1 MKMSSESDFNSDF
14 NESVENDVAG
24 KRLKKAKAQ
33 RKKEIQKLKN
43 LLGRTIKKKKEETK
57 KRLTAF
63 KEVFKGA
70 KEKETRNEPWDVL
83 EYQNYWNGL
92 TEREQNNMDRAKSHL
107 IESINSKITEAATKY
122 NASML
127 LLARLPNGTQHTK
140 FILASGGGIDYC
152 KEEDGTLTQHLW
164 ERHWDKVQGKRIK
177 LCQKE
182 EVWLSRKSKK
192 NKIGNMRKGKT
203 DKVLNKKNPTS
214 DTEED
219 CNLGEDGGRS
229 DESDVDKKN
238 KRKKEKKRLS
248 RERKG
253 KGKKKG
259 EIKGTGNG
267 EARVEDFL
275 EQRPGSP
282 PARSPSMSP
291 TPSNHPFPLMATPT
305 SSSPP
310 VTTNFQL
317 VLSDDN
323 ESSGYFTLKPAS
335 PSIDKKLSMECQVI
349 VEKLPPCLATGKGRR
364 TGTKTEKLPPSSR
377 GKGRRTGTKTED
389 KASSQISPITK
400 KNKLKT
406 SDVYSSSD

>member
-1 MKMSSESDFNSDF
+1 MSSESDFNSDF

-33 RKKEIQKLKN
+33 RKKEIRNLKICKEEQ
-43 LLGRTIKKKKEETK
+43 LRKKKEETK

-92 TEREQNNMDRAKSHL
+92 TEREQNNMGRAKSHL
-107 IESINSKITEAATKY
+107 IENINSRITEAATKY

-229 DESDVDKKN
+229 DESDVDK
-238 KRKKEKKRLS
+238 
-248 RERKG
+248 
-253 KGKKKG
+253 
-259 EIKGTGNG
+259 
-267 EARVEDFL
+267 
-275 EQRPGSP
+275 
-282 PARSPSMSP
+282 
-291 TPSNHPFPLMATPT
+291 
-305 SSSPP
+305 
-310 VTTNFQL
+310 
-317 VLSDDN
+317 
-323 ESSGYFTLKPAS
+323 
-335 PSIDKKLSMECQVI
+335 
-349 VEKLPPCLATGKGRR
+349 
-364 TGTKTEKLPPSSR
+364 
-377 GKGRRTGTKTED
+377 
-389 KASSQISPITK
+389 
-400 KNKLKT
+400 
-406 SDVYSSSD
+406 

>member
-1 MKMSSESDFNSDF
+1 
-14 NESVENDVAG
+14 
-24 KRLKKAKAQ
+24 
-33 RKKEIQKLKN
+33 
-43 LLGRTIKKKKEETK
+43 
-57 KRLTAF
+57 
-63 KEVFKGA
+63 
-70 KEKETRNEPWDVL
+70 
-83 EYQNYWNGL
+83 
-92 TEREQNNMDRAKSHL
+92 
-107 IESINSKITEAATKY
+107 
-122 NASML
+122 
-127 LLARLPNGTQHTK
+127 
-140 FILASGGGIDYC
+140 
-152 KEEDGTLTQHLW
+152 
-164 ERHWDKVQGKRIK
+164 
-177 LCQKE
+177 
-182 EVWLSRKSKK
+182 
-192 NKIGNMRKGKT
+192 MRKGKT

-229 DESDVDKKN
+229 DESDVDKSIQIFFLSPRMIPKLMFGFNSIEN

-305 SSSPP
+305 SSLPP

-349 VEKLPPCLATGKGRR
+349 VEKLPPCLATGKGTR
-364 TGTKTEKLPPSSR
+364 TGTKTDKLPPSST

>member
-1 MKMSSESDFNSDF
+1 
-14 NESVENDVAG
+14 
-24 KRLKKAKAQ
+24 
-33 RKKEIQKLKN
+33 
-43 LLGRTIKKKKEETK
+43 
-57 KRLTAF
+57 
-63 KEVFKGA
+63 
-70 KEKETRNEPWDVL
+70 
-83 EYQNYWNGL
+83 
-92 TEREQNNMDRAKSHL
+92 
-107 IESINSKITEAATKY
+107 
-122 NASML
+122 
-127 LLARLPNGTQHTK
+127 
-140 FILASGGGIDYC
+140 
-152 KEEDGTLTQHLW
+152 
-164 ERHWDKVQGKRIK
+164 
-177 LCQKE
+177 
-182 EVWLSRKSKK
+182 
-192 NKIGNMRKGKT
+192 MRKGKT

-229 DESDVDKKN
+229 DESDVDKSIQIFFLSPRMIPKLMFGFNSIEN

-349 VEKLPPCLATGKGRR
+349 VEKLPPCLATGKGTRTGTKTDKLPPSSTRKGRR